1 MPNDVASSAG
11 LSTNEGV
18 IPLHLFLAKVAKV
31 LCSAVFLSGR
41 DIEEARRNSAYH
53 VLHIHHLET
62 VLLDLLD
69 IALDRDA
76 KRVTASLMLDGETVR
91 RIVEG
96 YRATYA
102 GFDADWDAEANRL
115 RALGQVSRTAQFLGD
130 QGSVIL
136 PRDGGPLRFEPVP
149 VRTILPDAATQG
161 WPLGDRTESGA
172 RSPLDHAR
180 MQEAVDAAFADPAA
194 TTAAVVVLHRGEI
207 VGEGY
212 RDGIGIETQLESWSM
227 GKSLTATLIGV
238 LVQQGLLTI
247 DEPAPIPEWQQ
258 PGDPRARIT
267 VRDLLQMSGGL
278 LFSGQDDP
286 REKWR
291 LGVPDHL
298 YIYCEAIDAFSF
310 CINRPAE
317 HAPGTMGRYR
327 NCDPLAL
334 GAIIKRIVTERL
346 RQNYLQW
353 PQAVLFDR
361 IGIRR
366 QVLETDLHGNFILTG
381 FDYGTARNWARIGLL
396 YLQDGMWNGERV
408 LPEGWSRFVSTPA
421 PGWAEPRYGGQF
433 WLNRTGEYA
442 LPEDA
447 YYAAGAGEQ
456 RVFIV
461 PSLDLVVVR
470 LGHRAGDAAAKQSTN
485 TMLRLIAESV
495 RGAAA

>member
-1 MPNDVASSAG
+1 
-11 LSTNEGV
+11 
-18 IPLHLFLAKVAKV
+18 
-31 LCSAVFLSGR
+31 
-41 DIEEARRNSAYH
+41 
-53 VLHIHHLET
+53 
-62 VLLDLLD
+62 
-69 IALDRDA
+69 
-76 KRVTASLMLDGETVR
+76 ML
-91 RIVEG
+91 
-96 YRATYA
+96 Y
-102 GFDADWDAEANRL
+102 
-115 RALGQVSRTAQFLGD
+115 
-130 QGSVIL
+130 
-136 PRDGGPLRFEPVP
+136 
-149 VRTILPDAATQG
+149 
-161 WPLGDRTESGA
+161 
-172 RSPLDHAR
+172 
-180 MQEAVDAAFADPAA
+180 
-194 TTAAVVVLHRGEI
+194 TAAVVVLHCGEI
-207 VGEGY
+207 VGERY
-212 RDGIGIETQLESWSM
+212 RDGIGMETQLESWSM

-238 LVQQGLLTI
+238 LVRQGLLTI
-247 DEPAPIPEWQQ
+247 DEPAPIAEWQR
-258 PGDPRARIT
+258 PGDPRAHIT

-286 REKWR
+286 RDEWR
-291 LGVPDHL
+291 LGLPDH
-298 YIYCEAIDAFSF
+298 F
-310 CINRPAE
+310 CIYGEAFDCFRFALERPAE
-317 HAPGTMGRYR
+317 HAPGTVGRYR

-353 PQAVLFDR
+353 PQAALFDR

-396 YLQDGMWNGERV
+396 YLQDGMWNGERI

-470 LGHRAGDAAAKQSTN
+470 LGHQRGLHHAKSAVN
-485 TMLRLIAESV
+485 AMLRRLREGVPAWS
-495 RGAAA
+495 